1 MGKNQN
7 LVKQPR
13 HIDLDVYGGIE
24 AGISPPA
31 SASRRVPP
39 V

>member
-24 AGISPPA
+24 AGISQ
-31 SASRRVPP
+31 SSI
-39 V
+39 